1 MVSVA
6 PLLTWARGGDSRVGE
21 QADSPT
27 TSIALTAKSESDGR
41 IVTQSAIGV
50 V

>member
-1 MVSVA
+1 MVSVS
-6 PLLTWARGGDSRVGE
+6 PLSVAGKGGDSSVGE

-27 TSIALTAKSESDGR
+27 TSIALTAKSESGGR